1 MAGQIESTA
10 EKTTGDAL
18 IMIRAKMM
26 EGNFDD
32 AKRIEREALVPPHII
47 SIIANSVFDTL
58 LLDREFL
65 RSIELARKY
74 ELPMNRINDA
84 VIQQFRALQA
94 QNEFDKALDWAFK
107 NGIPEHEISRAAI
120 KWIEYLI
127 LQGNLANAV
136 KVKAQFH
143 ISHEQIG
150 GLWQQGYDKAFEQGR
165 FFDAALLSREFGS
178 SERKTILT
186 AGKALKKALLDDDK
200 ETIIAI
206 DHEFRF
212 FNEEFFTL
220 LGDEESK
227 SVVEAFQNYLRS
239 NFRKGESKKML
250 EIIDGVRVLY
260 TPYVNHHLK
269 GLVSFI
275 YKEGTA
281 AHGILLD
288 MDRYDDAKQLR
299 DELALFEDRVPADL
313 RRKLIEQT
321 MQYHNKI
328 LQSGNVETAKKI
340 KDDYQL
346 LGIYT
351 PAEILNQIQ
360 DVAGNYFSDSVKKG
374 EFKKATFI
382 LEEYNLQ
389 QNEVLEMITDSL
401 KSLLEE
407 EKFTIA
413 FDVLLKYKIQTN
425 DEEIRETA
433 LKAFDKC
440 MDKGYYEIAA
450 DLGHVFE
457 LNIPRVKEAAKIVW
471 ERLMEAEDYQK
482 ARAVKRKHKLTRKD
496 TQKLAEQAY
505 YSNIERNKTDIAR
518 KLRDDYNINIGFMA
532 WLIELIKTILRL
544 LGLS

>member
-1 MAGQIESTA
+1 MAGQTQSTV
-10 EKTTGDAL
+10 EKATGDVLVA
-18 IMIRAKMM
+18 IRTKMI
-26 EGNFDD
+26 EGNLDD
-32 AKRIEREALVPPHII
+32 AKRIERESLVPPNII
-47 SIIANSVFDTL
+47 LTIANSVFDSLTL
-58 LLDREFL
+58 EREFL

-74 ELPMNRINDA
+74 ELPHNRINEA
-84 VIQQFRALQA
+84 ILQQYRSLQA

-107 NGIPEHEISRAAI
+107 NGIPEHEINRAAI

-136 KVKAQFH
+136 KIKTQFH

-150 GLWQQGYDKAFEQGR
+150 NMWQQGYDKAFEQGR

-186 AGKALKKALLDDDK
+186 AGKAFKKAIIEDDK

-212 FNEEFFTL
+212 FNEELFPL

-227 SVVEAFQNYLRS
+227 SVIEAFQNYLRA
-239 NFRKGESKKML
+239 NFQKGESKKIL
-250 EIIDGVRVLY
+250 EIIEGVRVLY
-260 TPYVNHHLK
+260 FTYINHHLK

-275 YKEGTA
+275 YKEGTV

-299 DELALFEDRVPADL
+299 DDLALFEEKVPADL

-328 LQSGNVETAKKI
+328 LQSGNMETAKKI

-346 LGIYT
+346 LGLYT

-360 DVAGNYFSDSVKKG
+360 DMAGNYFAECVKKG

-389 QNEVLEMITDSL
+389 QEEVLEMITDSL

-413 FDVLLKYKIQTN
+413 FDVLLKYKIKTN
-425 DEEIRETA
+425 DEEIRETV
-433 LKAFDKC
+433 LKSFDKC
-440 MDKGYYEIAA
+440 MDRGYYEIAA
-450 DLGHVFE
+450 DLGYVFE
-457 LNIPRVKEAAKIVW
+457 LNIPRIKEAARIVW

-496 TQKLAEQAY
+496 TQKIAEQAY
-505 YSNIERNKTDIAR
+505 YGNIERNKTDIAR
-518 KLRDDYNINIGFMA
+518 KLRDDYNINIGFTA
-532 WLIELIKTILRL
+532 WLVELIKTILRL
-544 LGLS
+544 LGLG